1 MNLSISNVPPLPA
14 AGGSNAT
21 SVDTTYYIANCLAM
35 SNILTSAFKA
45 VIELGIPD
53 ILAKAEGGKSM
64 SGPEILAKLPTKTT
78 PGPKS
83 VVNINRLLRP
93 LVYQG
98 IFIETLNEENQPAY
112 GLTEIS
118 NMCVRNNKASVVPFH
133 HLAFSPEFAKA
144 FDRLHEVILDESQ
157 SPFVNA
163 WGMSVYEYVSKHPEF
178 EAVVQKA
185 MNYLTHPELKDL
197 LDKLY
202 HSGWLE
208 GVKTFVDVG
217 GGKGNIVAGVV
228 ARNPNIKGINYD
240 LPQVVEGAPQVQG
253 VQHVGGD
260 FYESAPSGD
269 VMFLKYILHNHSDE
283 NCMKILT
290 SCSEAL
296 SRDGSENG
304 KVVLAEYIRSN
315 SLSLRAKDTFT
326 VTLDAGMMGL
336 YDGGHE
342 RTEAEYKQL
351 LAAAGFPKF
360 SVIQSETGMDLIQA
374 MK

>member
-1 MNLSISNVPPLPA
+1 M
-14 AGGSNAT
+14 
-21 SVDTTYYIANCLAM
+21 
-35 SNILTSAFKA
+35 
-45 VIELGIPD
+45 
-53 ILAKAEGGKSM
+53 
-64 SGPEILAKLPTKTT
+64 
-78 PGPKS
+78 
-83 VVNINRLLRP
+83 RP

-118 NMCVRNNKASVVPFH
+118 NMCVRDNEASVVPFH
-133 HLAFSPEFAKA
+133 LLMFSPEFTKA
-144 FDRLHEVILDESQ
+144 YDRLHEVILDESQ

-163 WGMSVYEYVSKHPEF
+163 WGMNVYEYVPKHPAF
-178 EAVVQKA
+178 EGVFQNA
-185 MNYLTHPELKDL
+185 MNNLTRPELKDL
-197 LDKLY
+197 LDKL
-202 HSGWLE
+202 HRNGWLE

-217 GGKGNIVAGVV
+217 GGKGNVVAGVV

-240 LPQVVEGAPQVQG
+240 LPQVVEGATQVQG

-260 FYESAPSGD
+260 FYKFAPSGD
-269 VMFLKYILHNHSDE
+269 VMFLKYIMHNHSDE

-296 SRDGSENG
+296 ARDGSKNG
-304 KVVLAEYIRSN
+304 KVILAEYIRSN
-315 SLSLRAKDTFT
+315 SLSPSSKDIFT
-326 VTLDAGMMGL
+326 VALDVCVMGL

-342 RTEAEYKQL
+342 RTEAEFKTL

-360 SVIQSETGMDLIQA
+360 SVIQSEMGMDLIQA